1 MWWMNLI
8 SSETTDP
15 LVFWCALCILAG
27 GVLDAYYLL
36 MRANKPKTA
45 LSRDHLYSLSG
56 PTRYGFFHDLI
67 IHEML
72 REKDKATT
80 EHNRKTQQHNT
91 TRPRQLFFK
100 EKTASGGIRTHD
112 RPLARRSSYQLSYRG
127 SSVGWAR
134 ITYTIQS
141 NQSNSSITN
150 QINW

>member
-1 MWWMNLI
+1 MYAAEWSSSGAITQLVKAGTDLNLQ
-8 SSETTDP
+8 
-15 LVFWCALCILAG
+15 
-27 GVLDAYYLL
+27 
-36 MRANKPKTA
+36 NKV
-45 LSRDHLYSLSG
+45 YM
-56 PTRYGFFHDLI
+56 YDLI

-72 REKDKATT
+72 RKKDKAT
-80 EHNRKTQQHNT
+80 EHNRKTKQHNT